1 MVLGATFQQSITL
14 SYLNCPSAKEKAV
27 GLLYAIYTLYAVFT
41 PEIAFINVNARYLL
55 WVEKVAL
62 LFLSKRYDAPP
73 HKKTFLLHSI
83 RSIEAVF
90 GTSDFIKLLGAN
102 STFRLNKLECVENLS
117 SILKK
122 VFALSVINRKLK
134 HLPKAT
140 SLPYEK

>member
-1 MVLGATFQQSITL
+1 MRFLPRKSRLLMSMRDF
-14 SYLNCPSAKEKAV
+14 YY
-27 GLLYAIYTLYAVFT
+27 GLKKLHFCSFPNDI
-41 PEIAFINVNARYLL
+41 R
-55 WVEKVAL
+55 
-62 LFLSKRYDAPP
+62 PP

>member
-1 MVLGATFQQSITL
+1 MNLIRYSVTAITSRFHRGDRGSTPRIGVLFLTPYSVCMGLGATFQQSITL

-41 PEIAFINVNARYLL
+41 PEIAFINVNARFLL

-102 STFRLNKLECVENLS
+102 
-117 SILKK
+117 
-122 VFALSVINRKLK
+122 
-134 HLPKAT
+134 
-140 SLPYEK
+140 